1 MARAVWA
8 RWMALARKAAAV
20 QSNVILWVLYYAL
33 FLPIALIQRP
43 FSDPLGTQ
51 TTTAPHW
58 RNRSDGPQ
66 DRRAAGLQF

>member
-1 MARAVWA
+1 MAGTVWD

-20 QSNVILWVLYYAL
+20 QSNVILWLLYYVL

-51 TTTAPHW
+51 NTTAPHW
-58 RNRSDGPQ
+58 RERSDGPQ
-66 DRRAAGLQF
+66 DTKAAGLQF